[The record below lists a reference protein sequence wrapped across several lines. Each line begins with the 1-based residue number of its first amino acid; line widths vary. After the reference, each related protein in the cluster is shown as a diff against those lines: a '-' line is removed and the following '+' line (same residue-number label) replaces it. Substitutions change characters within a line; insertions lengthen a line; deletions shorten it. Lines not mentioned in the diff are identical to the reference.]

1 MNVNRELKLIWWA
14 PERCATKLTA
24 DIFKNFNFEVLDQK
38 TGTFTPLSE
47 TYHSHDIVLP
57 EEYRDYTII
66 CNVRNPYDK
75 VLSFYLNFTSVGK
88 NFVYLKSKKIELQQK
103 IERFS
108 LELFEYAINQ
118 KIIRTFTRTVPVR
131 NYVSKLSFDG
141 IVPNHLIRMEN
152 LIEDF
157 SKLDFITQSEGWQT
171 GEIQERIEK
180 NDYINE
186 RPFRFDELY
195 TMNSAIRVFDYYKKH
210 FFICDYNPYS
220 FTKDELSNEDKI
232 KFLHEIY

>member
-24 DIFKNFNFEVLDQK
+24 DIFKKLGFEVLDQK
-38 TGTFTPLSE
+38 TGIFTPLSE

-57 EEYRDYTII
+57 EEFKDFKII

-88 NFVYLKSKKIELQQK
+88 NFVYLKSKKTELQHK

-118 KIIRTFTRTVPVR
+118 KIIRTYIRTVPVR
-131 NYVSKLSFDG
+131 EYVSKLSFNG
-141 IVPNHLIRMEN
+141 IIPNHLIRMEN
-152 LIEDF
+152 LLEDF
-157 SKLDFITQSEGWQT
+157 SKLDFINQSKEWQT
-171 GEIQERIEK
+171 GEIQDLIEK
-180 NDYINE
+180 NEYINK
-186 RPFRFDELY
+186 RPFDFTELY

-210 FFICDYNPYS
+210 FYICDYDPFS
-220 FTKDELSNEDKI
+220 FTNEELSNEDKI
-232 KFLHEIY
+232 KFLHEI

>member
-24 DIFKNFNFEVLDQK
+24 DIFKKLGFEVLDQK
-38 TGTFTPLSE
+38 TGIFTPLSE

-57 EEYRDYTII
+57 EEFKDFKII

-88 NFVYLKSKKIELQQK
+88 NFVYLKSKKTELQHK

-118 KIIRTFTRTVPVR
+118 KIIRTYIRTVPVR
-131 NYVSKLSFDG
+131 DYVSKLSFNG
-141 IVPNHLIRMEN
+141 IIPNHLIRMEN
-152 LIEDF
+152 LLEDF
-157 SKLDFITQSEGWQT
+157 SKLDFINQSKEWQT
-171 GEIQERIEK
+171 GEIQDLIEK
-180 NDYINE
+180 NEYINK
-186 RPFRFDELY
+186 RPFDFTELY

-210 FFICDYNPYS
+210 FYICDYDPFS
-220 FTKDELSNEDKI
+220 FSKEQLSNEDKI
-232 KFLHEIY
+232 KFLHEI